1 MEFVAEFT
9 TNHMGNLNILLR
21 MVEAAARAGAD
32 IIKMQKKDVETF
44 YSQEKLESAFESPYG
59 KTYRDYR
66 TIFEFDHEDYQRFDA
81 KCRAERIPWF
91 STIQDETSY
100 DFMAPYDLPIY
111 KIASI
116 NARNHDFL
124 RATAERIPA
133 DKRIVISVAGSE
145 LGQIERAIEIFPRH
159 RINILHCVAQ
169 YPCPPDQLRLGNIP
183 VLKRHFGD
191 DRIKIGY
198 SGHEVGIEPS
208 LAAIALGAEM
218 VERHFAISRHS
229 FVHHIEC
236 SLEPG
241 EFQKMVAIARSVDDL
256 GSYVEKLPQ
265 AALASSFGMSS
276 TEKDFLVDHQYGRK
290 YLHDKAKFD
299 S

>member
-9 TNHMGNLNILLR
+9 TNHMGNLNVLLR
-21 MVEAAARAGAD
+21 MVESATWAGAD
-32 IIKMQKKDVETF
+32 LIKMQKKNVETF
-44 YSQEKLESAFESPYG
+44 YSQEKLNSSYESPYG

-81 KCRAERIPWF
+81 KCEAENIPWF
-91 STIQDETSY
+91 STIQDATSY

-111 KIASI
+111 KVASI

-145 LGQIERAIEIFPRH
+145 LRQIEQAIELFPHH
-159 RINILHCVAQ
+159 RIKILHCVAQ
-169 YPCPPDQLRLGNIP
+169 YPCPLDQLRLGNIP
-183 VLKRHFGD
+183 VLKRQFGD
-191 DRIKIGY
+191 DRIKVGY
-198 SGHEVGIEPS
+198 SGHETGIEPS

-218 VERHFAISRHS
+218 VERHFALSRHS

-236 SLEPG
+236 SLEPD
-241 EFQKMVAIARSVDDL
+241 EFQKMVAIARSVKDL
-256 GSYVEKLPQ
+256 GSYIEKLPRE
-265 AALASSFGMSS
+265 ALASSFGMSS

-290 YLHDKAKFD
+290 YLHDKAQFD